1 LFAGRRI
8 PANDR
13 LGGTV
18 EQRLLAFKTRFEVGR
33 PRVGITKFAAEI
45 DGREYQERREK
56 KAKRGDDRRT
66 IESLTPESLTPE
78 SLTANSSIFGSL
90 SGCRQERQST
100 CAQPEG
106 WAEVR

>member
-1 LFAGRRI
+1 MFAGRRI

-13 LGGTV
+13 LGCTV
-18 EQRLLAFKTRFEVGR
+18 EQRLFTLKTCFEVGR
-33 PRVGITKFAAEI
+33 PRVGIAKFAAEI
-45 DGREYQERREK
+45 DGRKYQERREK
-56 KAKRGDDRRT
+56 KAKCCDDRRT
-66 IESLTPESLTPE
+66 IESLTPE

-100 CAQPEG
+100 SAQPEG